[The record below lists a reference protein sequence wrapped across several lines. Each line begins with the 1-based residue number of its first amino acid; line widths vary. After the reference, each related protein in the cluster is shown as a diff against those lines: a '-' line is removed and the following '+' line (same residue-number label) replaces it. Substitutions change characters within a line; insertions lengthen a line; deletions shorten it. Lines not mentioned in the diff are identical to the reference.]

1 MLDDTRL
8 KLEINIQ
15 KEYCIGQ
22 PEDLTETLYRLE
34 GVYKRLV
41 SIQGALSEH
50 EKTVLQ
56 ESVGRLLKLISQV
69 TDDSAASETATQLPP
84 TRKEQDQDNHDEEG
98 ETGPASGADWDTFK
112 TEHPVA
118 YLQMSERPKTL
129 EAHIVTGLTHL
140 LQSEINRNG
149 RPRAVR
155 QIHIAEAHLL
165 LMEQLGIP
173 WVEPKNEQNGFVR
186 LVNDVHVLRILHRP
200 SIHFLQEP
208 IRGYRT
214 AENNG
219 KIAMAIKVPLELDP
233 SKVTDYFAFTP
244 ERGRTNAMRE
254 LRDIGVTQLDLFKEL
269 AVMLEDG
276 FKEDVEALRRASDRA
291 AAALV
296 AQQS

>member
-41 SIQGALSEH
+41 SIQGALSER
-50 EKTVLQ
+50 EKAALQ
-56 ESVGRLLKLISQV
+56 ESVGRLLNLISQV
-69 TDDSAASETATQLPP
+69 TDDNAVLKTATHLPQ
-84 TRKEQDQDNHDEEG
+84 TRKEQDQDSHDEESEAG
-98 ETGPASGADWDTFK
+98 SASGADWDTFK
-112 TEHPVA
+112 MENPVA
-118 YLQMSERPKTL
+118 YLEMSEIPETL
-129 EAHIVTGLTHL
+129 EAHLVAGLTHL
-140 LQSEINRNG
+140 LQSEINRNE

-165 LMEQLGIP
+165 LMDYLGIQ

-200 SIHFLQEP
+200 SNHFLQEP

-233 SKVTDYFAFTP
+233 SKATDYFAFTP
-244 ERGRTNAMRE
+244 ERGRVNAIRE
-254 LRDIGVTQLDLFKEL
+254 LRDIGVTQLDRFKEL
-269 AVMLEDG
+269 AFQLEDE
-276 FKEDVEALRRASDRA
+276 FKEDVDALRRDSDRA

-296 AQQS
+296 AQQN